1 MSLTKRILLALAMCI
16 GVVVYISDLS
26 EMETHTELFCAY
38 GKVFVKF
45 KEGGRIWGTIMLDD
59 NGAPIQCH
67 EGNLPSVK
75 KLNKGNV
82 I

>member
-1 MSLTKRILLALAMCI
+1 MSLTKRILLALIICI
-16 GVVVYISDLS
+16 GSVVYISDTY
-26 EMETHTELFCAY
+26 EVETHAELFCAY

-45 KEGGRIWGTIMLDD
+45 KEGDRIWGTIMLDD

-67 EGNLPSVK
+67 EGNLPAVK